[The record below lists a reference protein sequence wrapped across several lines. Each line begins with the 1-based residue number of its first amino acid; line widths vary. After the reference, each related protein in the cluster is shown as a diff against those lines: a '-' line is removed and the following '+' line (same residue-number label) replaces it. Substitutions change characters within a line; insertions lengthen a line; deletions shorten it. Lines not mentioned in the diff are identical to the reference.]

1 MNRSN
6 SMDKI
11 FTFPYDYMSE
21 QKKKTVWAIAKLLD
35 GLKVKD
41 IEEILECI
49 KATVVSSSV
58 WQLPQVK
65 E

>member
-35 GLKVKD
+35 GLTVKE

-49 KATVVSSSV
+49 KSTVVSSSL

>member
-1 MNRSN
+1 
-6 SMDKI
+6 MDKI
-11 FTFPYDYMSE
+11 FSFPYDYMSE

-49 KATVVSSSV
+49 KSTVTSSAV